1 MIRVWLAAAA
11 IGGFLSVAAG
21 AIAAHLASRNPHSAE
36 LLRTGALYGMVH
48 AAALIALAALADRR
62 DRFSV
67 LLAIAGWCFVIGICL
82 FSLSLFALALTR
94 YPWFAAVTPFGGT
107 ALLVGWAALG
117 LGAVRWR

>member
-21 AIAAHLASRNPHSAE
+21 ALAAHLASRNIHAAE

-48 AAALIALAALADRR
+48 AAALIAVTAIADRGER
-62 DRFSV
+62 SSL
-67 LLAIAGWCFVIGICL
+67 LLAIAGWCFLIGICL

-94 YPWFAAVTPFGGT
+94 YSWFAAVTPFGGT
-107 ALLVGWAALG
+107 ALLLGWASLG
-117 LGAVRWR
+117 LVAARRR